1 MDKRYLFTRAI
12 FTLLVFLGLVSRI
25 SAGKATRPNILWL
38 IAEDM
43 GPEALSGSGTPQ
55 VWTPNL
61 DRLATQG
68 ATKAD
73 VRSQDGAKG
82 QKKGKQ

>member
-1 MDKRYLFTRAI
+1 
-12 FTLLVFLGLVSRI
+12 
-25 SAGKATRPNILWL
+25 
-38 IAEDM
+38 M